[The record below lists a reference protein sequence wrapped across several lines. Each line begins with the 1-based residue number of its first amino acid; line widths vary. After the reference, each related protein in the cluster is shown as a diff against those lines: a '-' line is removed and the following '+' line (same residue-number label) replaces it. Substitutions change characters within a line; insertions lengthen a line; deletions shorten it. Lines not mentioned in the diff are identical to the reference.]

1 MKRKKFER
9 KYIVDEFLVINVLI
23 GFGQNGEEV
32 NMIWG
37 SDFAQF
43 DNVSTEETVRKWRL
57 EG

>member
-32 NMIWG
+32 NLIWG

-43 DNVSTEETVRKWRL
+43 DIVSTEETVRKWRL

>member
-1 MKRKKFER
+1 MKRKKVKR

-43 DNVSTEETVRKWRL
+43 DIVSTEETVRKWRL

>member
-1 MKRKKFER
+1 MKRKKVER

-32 NMIWG
+32 NLIWG
-37 SDFAQF
+37 SYFAQF
-43 DNVSTEETVRKWRL
+43 DTASTEETVRKWRL